1 MSVLLGM
8 LGALIGAGLFIS
20 GVLVGRGLFPAAP
33 TPEAAIEP
41 AEEQAE
47 REAERERLRQ
57 DQAAFHEL
65 LGYNAAV
72 AYGLGAAP
80 GKD

>member
-1 MSVLLGM
+1 MSVLLGL
-8 LGALIGAGLFIS
+8 LGAVLGAGLFIS
-20 GVLVGRGLFPAAP
+20 GVLFGRGLFPARPAAP
-33 TPEAAIEP
+33 P
-41 AEEQAE
+41 AETEEE
-47 REAERERLRQ
+47 RASIEAQRERLRQ

-72 AYGLGAAP
+72 AYGLEAAP